1 MLCATLNSKHVI
13 EKLQFKFGKNSSE
26 KLEFDTTPI
35 TVFVGPNNSG
45 KSKIL
50 REIESFARTTKLHPS
65 DVLIHKI
72 LLRSIEEVEIDKELK
87 EITVEALPSENMHG
101 DNIMISKIS
110 SQTNAVIR
118 KQLSP
123 VSIRQEAKNPN
134 NGESIYYKSYLD
146 IFTLRLDGTN
156 RLNLL
161 IEQQAGD
168 LLKVPSNHLSHLF
181 INNELRLK
189 LRKIIF
195 DAIGRYFVIDPTN
208 IGKLR
213 VKLADEEPKSER
225 QEKGWEKE
233 SIDFHS
239 KAFPIELASDGVK
252 AFVGILSTLVAGD
265 PKIMLIDE
273 PEAFLHP
280 ALANI
285 LGKEIGRILIG
296 SKKRLFVSTHSS
308 NFLMGCIQ
316 SSTPLNIVRLTYKN
330 NIATARLLPQ
340 DKILHLMRHPL
351 LRSTGI
357 LNGLF
362 YESVVVCEADSDRA
376 FYQEINERLLAEND
390 ERAINNCLF
399 INAQNKQT
407 VWEIVKPLREL
418 GIPAVGIVDIDV
430 LKEGGTVFTKLLEG
444 AYIPALN
451 HQPFHN
457 QRQVLLNLFN
467 TTGKD
472 MKRDNGINI
481 LTGENFEACNN
492 FFEQLKEYG
501 VLVVK
506 NGELESW
513 LKNLGATSHGSNWLI
528 NIFQKMGENP
538 LADDYLKP
546 SDSDVWNFLGEIKSW
561 LNDENRKGIPK

>member
-1 MLCATLNSKHVI
+1 MIKTL
-13 EKLQFKFGKNSSE
+13 KLKFGKNPSE
-26 KLEFDTTPI
+26 KLEFETTPI

-50 REIESFARTTKLHPS
+50 REIENFSRTTKYHPT
-65 DVLIHKI
+65 DVI
-72 LLRSIEEVEIDKELK
+72 IENIQFQNLDLTEFEKELVTL
-87 EITVEALPSENMHG
+87 TVDPLPNEQIYG
-101 DNIMISKIS
+101 DNIIISKINA
-110 SQTNAVIR
+110 QTNSTTR
-118 KQLSP
+118 KQ
-123 VSIRQEAKNPN
+123 VSARSIKEEAKNPN
-134 NGESIYYKSYLD
+134 KGESLYFKVFLD
-146 IFTLRLDGTN
+146 LYTLRLDGTN

-161 IEQQAGD
+161 TQQTAGD
-168 LLKVPSNHLSHLF
+168 LLRIPTNHLSHLF
-181 INNELRLK
+181 INDDLRLN

-195 DAIGRYFVIDPTN
+195 EAIGRYFVIDPTN
-208 IGKLR
+208 IGYLR
-213 VKLADEEPKSER
+213 VKLSDIAPQSER

-233 SIDFHS
+233 SLDFHS

-252 AFVGILSTLVAGD
+252 AFVGILSTLIAGD
-265 PKIMLIDE
+265 PKITLIDE

-280 ALANI
+280 ALANV
-285 LGKEIGRILIG
+285 LGKEIGKTLRE

-308 NFLMGCIQ
+308 SFLMGCIQ
-316 SSTPLNIVRLTYKN
+316 STAPLNIVRLTYKN
-330 NIATARLLPQ
+330 NIPTARLLPQ

-351 LRSTGI
+351 LRSTGV

-390 ERAINNCLF
+390 ERGISNCLF

-407 VWEIVKPLREL
+407 VWDIVKPLREL
-418 GIPAVGIVDIDV
+418 GIPTIGIVDIDV
-430 LKEGGTVFTKLLEG
+430 LKEGGAVFTKLLDG
-444 AYIPALN
+444 AYIPTLS
-451 HQPFHN
+451 HQSLQS
-457 QRQVLLNLFN
+457 QRQLLYNAFN
-467 TTGKD
+467 SSGKD

-481 LTGENFEACNN
+481 LKDDEFESCNN

-538 LADDYLKP
+538 LEATYLKP
-546 SDSDVWNFLGEIKSW
+546 ANDDVWNFLGELKQW
-561 LNDENRKGIPK
+561 LNNENRKGIPK

>member
-1 MLCATLNSKHVI
+1 MI
-13 EKLQFKFGKNSSE
+13 EKIQLKFGRNPLE

-45 KSKIL
+45 KSKVL

-65 DVLIHKI
+65 NVLVDKI
-72 LLRSIEEVEIDKELK
+72 TLQSIEEVEIDKELK

-101 DNIMISKIS
+101 NNIVISKVS
-110 SQTNAVIR
+110 SQTNTVIR

-123 VSIRQEAKNPN
+123 LTLKQEAKYPN

-146 IFTLRLDGTN
+146 LFTLRLDGTN

-161 IEQQAGD
+161 VEQQAGD

-181 INNELRLK
+181 INNALRLQ

-213 VKLADEEPKSER
+213 VKLSDKEPNSER
-225 QEKGWEKE
+225 QEKGWEEE
-233 SIDFHS
+233 SIEFHS
-239 KAFPIELASDGVK
+239 QAFPIELASDGVK
-252 AFVGILSTLVAGD
+252 AFVGILSTLIAGD

-280 ALANI
+280 GLANI
-285 LGKEIGRILIG
+285 LGKEIGKILRE

-308 NFLMGCIQ
+308 SFLMGCIQ
-316 SSTPLNIVRLTYKN
+316 SSTPLNIARLTYKN
-330 NIATARLLPQ
+330 NIATARILPQ

-351 LRSTGI
+351 LRSTGV

-362 YESVVVCEADSDRA
+362 YESVIVCEADSDRA

-390 ERAINNCLF
+390 ERGIANTLF

-444 AYIPALN
+444 SFIPTLN
-451 HQPFHN
+451 HQSFHS
-457 QRQVLLNLFN
+457 QRQAILNLFKES
-467 TTGKD
+467 GKD
-472 MKRDNGINI
+472 MRRDNGINI
-481 LTGENFEACNN
+481 LNGENYEACNN
-492 FFEQLKEYG
+492 FFDQLKEYG
-501 VLVVK
+501 VLIVK

-513 LKNLGATSHGSNWLI
+513 LKELGATSHGSNWLI

-538 LADDYLKP
+538 LEDDYLKP
-546 SDSDVWNFLGEIKSW
+546 SDNDVWNFLGEVKSW
-561 LNDENRKGIPK
+561 LNNENRKGIPK

>member
-1 MLCATLNSKHVI
+1 MI
-13 EKLQFKFGKNSSE
+13 DKLQLKFGKNSTE
-26 KLEFDTTPI
+26 KLEFETTPI

-50 REIESFARTTKLHPS
+50 REIENFARTTKYHPS
-65 DVLIHKI
+65 NVLIHK
-72 LLRSIEEVEIDKELK
+72 LFLRTVEEVEIDKELK
-87 EITVEALPSENMHG
+87 EITVEALPDEHIHG
-101 DNIMISKIS
+101 DNIIITKIS
-110 SQTNAVIR
+110 SQANKAIR
-118 KQLSP
+118 IQLSP
-123 VSIRQEAKNPN
+123 SSLRNEAKYPN
-134 NGESIYYKSYLD
+134 KGESIYYKSYLD

-161 IEQQAGD
+161 LEQQAGD

-181 INNELRLK
+181 INNSLRLQ

-208 IGKLR
+208 VGKLR
-213 VKLADEEPKSER
+213 VKLADEEPQSER
-225 QEKGWEKE
+225 QEKGWENE

-239 KAFPIELASDGVK
+239 KAFPIEQASDGVK
-252 AFVGILSTLVAGD
+252 AFTGILSTLIAGD

-285 LGKEIGRILIG
+285 LGKEIGKILRE
-296 SKKRLFVSTHSS
+296 SQKRLFASTHSS
-308 NFLMGCIQ
+308 SFLMGCIQ

-330 NIATARLLPQ
+330 NVATARLLPQ
-340 DKILHLMRHPL
+340 EKILHLMRHPL
-351 LRSTGI
+351 LRSTGV

-362 YESVVVCEADSDRA
+362 YESVIVCEADSDRA
-376 FYQEINERLLAEND
+376 FYQEINERLLTEND
-390 ERAINNCLF
+390 ERGISNCLF

-418 GIPAVGIVDIDV
+418 GIPTVGIVDVDV
-430 LKEGGTVFTKLLEG
+430 LKDGGTVFTKLLEG
-444 AYIPALN
+444 SYIPTLN
-451 HQPFHN
+451 HQPLHT
-457 QRQVLLNLFN
+457 QRQSLF
-467 TTGKD
+467 TIFKASGKD

-481 LTGENFEACNN
+481 LSGENYEGCNN

-538 LADDYLKP
+538 LSDDYLKP
-546 SDSDVWNFLGEIKSW
+546 NNTDVWNFLGEIKSW
-561 LNDENRKGIPK
+561 LNNENRKGIPK